1 MSSADIYRGY
11 SKLSSLQTLMH
22 VACNAAFTK
31 PLCDC
36 LITILIFHYVYF
48 IIMSIYLYNDL
59 PFREIPLYGECM
71 IEPVLELQ
79 ERISM
84 KGNCTLYANKNVHAI
99 NRL

>member
-1 MSSADIYRGY
+1 
-11 SKLSSLQTLMH
+11 MH

-31 PLCDC
+31 PLCDG
-36 LITILIFHYVYF
+36 LIMILIFHNIYF

-84 KGNCTLYANKNVHAI
+84 KGNCTL
-99 NRL
+99 